1 MSNPVVIDLGSESI
15 KAGYASQVPDAEEP
29 RIITPSLVNVH
40 PRGTKANGSSGGRL
54 TRVVN
59 RGTVTSV
66 DCLDAMLHYL
76 LYDQLGWV
84 KGEEGSVLFVEPL
97 FVGKGERE
105 QLAQLMFEGYNVSG
119 LYLHDAA
126 ALSLFAAGKLAGISI
141 DIGHGKVDIAAVSEG
156 VTQAPGAARMS
167 FAGEQLTQLLGRLLA
182 KQQPGLQQLNHKQL
196 GSLKVQCCRAAGS
209 ADALQDLLAHG
220 PQQPQQ
226 TDPSSSS
233 SAQQPPGTS
242 TADADGQ
249 QEQDQPQLPPL
260 GTPQEYTLPDGTK
273 ITVTTEG
280 AQVAEALFRPS
291 EALGAPTPSLI
302 DCIIDCVNELPDL
315 QLRRSALDGVLL
327 SGGGACIPGLHE
339 RVQHDLR
346 AQLPT
351 GLAPKLSF
359 LPEYMLQATPQYT
372 AWLGGAIMAKMVAY
386 NSHFMIKAEY
396 EEIGPSAVHR
406 KCA

>member
-15 KAGYASQVPDAEEP
+15 KAGYASQVPDADEP
-29 RIITPSLVNVH
+29 QIITPSLVNVH
-40 PRGTKANGSSGGRL
+40 PRGTKANGSSGGRMA
-54 TRVVN
+54 RVVN
-59 RGTVTSV
+59 RGSTTSV
-66 DCLDAMLHYL
+66 ECLDAMLHYL

-97 FVGKGERE
+97 FVGKNERE
-105 QLAQLMFEGYNVSG
+105 QLTQLMFEGYNVSG

-182 KQQPGLQQLNHKQL
+182 KQQPGLQQLNLKQL
-196 GSLKVQCCRAAGS
+196 GALKVQCCRAAGS
-209 ADALQDLLAHG
+209 ADSLQELLLHG

-226 TDPSSSS
+226 ANPST
-233 SAQQPPGTS
+233 QQPPGPS
-242 TADADGQ
+242 TAADADGQ
-249 QEQDQPQLPPL
+249 TQEQDHPQLPPL

>member
-1 MSNPVVIDLGSESI
+1 
-15 KAGYASQVPDAEEP
+15 
-29 RIITPSLVNVH
+29 
-40 PRGTKANGSSGGRL
+40 
-54 TRVVN
+54 
-59 RGTVTSV
+59 
-66 DCLDAMLHYL
+66 MLHYL
-76 LYDQLGWV
+76 LYDQLGWE

-97 FVGKGERE
+97 FVGKSERE
-105 QLAQLMFEGYNVSG
+105 QLTQLMFEGYNVSG

-156 VTQAPGAARMS
+156 VTQAPGATRMS

-182 KQQPGLQQLNHKQL
+182 KQQPGLQQLSPQQL
-196 GSLKVQCCRAAGS
+196 GALKVQSCRAAGS
-209 ADALQDLLAHG
+209 ADELQQLLLQG
-220 PQQPQQ
+220 PQQQQPLLQANRSSSGSSPQQ
-226 TDPSSSS
+226 EPSADDP
-233 SAQQPPGTS
+233 QQQQQDGT
-242 TADADGQ
+242 
-249 QEQDQPQLPPL
+249 QLPPL

-273 ITVTTEG
+273 IIVAAEG
-280 AQVAEALFRPS
+280 AQTAEALFNPS
-291 EALGAPTPSLI
+291 KALGLHTPSLI
-302 DCIIDCVNELPDL
+302 DCIVDCVNELADPS
-315 QLRRSALDGVLL
+315 LRRSALDGVLL

-339 RVQHDLR
+339 RVLHDLR

-351 GLAPKLSF
+351 GLAPKLSY
-359 LPEYMLQATPQYT
+359 LPEYMLQPTPQFT